1 VGSFKGQ
8 EKTPQARKKKGEA
21 ADSKAFSGIMKG
33 IVVLGAVGI
42 AVPLLLVLIVHTP
55 WAQERLMRAVSSR
68 IEKETGIHVGMSG
81 FRWHPFRNL
90 RVDEPSAEAFGRPLF
105 SAASLR
111 VDYALT
117 WTRPY
122 LDIREVVLTRPVF
135 RLEKGSNGSWRL
147 PVPAEE
153 SRRGDAGGK
162 SAWGMLPPVNVT
174 VVSGRLQGFDG
185 ERCVM
190 DVGEM
195 NGRVSLRGRV
205 DNGLFG
211 VEVSLNPW
219 RMEIQEPVRGT
230 VGLSAR
236 AFYGD
241 GTLHLE
247 SFAATVNET
256 SHVSAFATWYE
267 FPKGAL
273 AVRLEVAPWRFS
285 LKRGG
290 GEGGFI
296 ETETL
301 RGTIQVEGTVKELRC
316 RYDLQSSRGNLSG
329 TASWAAAE
337 DAFRVSADMSLRS
350 VLLPWGVKGPTT
362 VSGTARLTA
371 EKEKDAEP
379 TLTLSAVME
388 ECASGSLTLRDVTV
402 DAAYEDGVCSVRK
415 AAARVGETGVV
426 KTSGTVVLKKKKE
439 SQVTIRPALDVRLEA
454 DRLPLSILQDIWPK
468 HALAGVISGQGTVQG
483 SWPSLTWTGR
493 LTGTD
498 VAVSPFRAK
507 KVTVDGVSSLSGL
520 RGSRKVA
527 VEILSFAY
535 EDRFG
540 ESLAVIFRQDP
551 EGDSVPFE
559 AEGRRLFGLDRLSVK
574 GAVVSPFDV
583 PKILRLDKVDVVS
596 AGEAFRMQGEV
607 RYGHDALELRPLR
620 VTHGNEQALIQG
632 TIGMAASVDL
642 TVQVAAVDV
651 GRWLSPFS
659 SGGILKG
666 EPIPSGLRET
676 GRGLGAPPVGGR
688 GFLPLSRLG
697 RLDGRLRLQG
707 SWENPVAAFD
717 GAASD
722 MELSRLG
729 RAALSFS
736 GRYEKG
742 MLTGRGELSGAMLES
757 PVILEGAWPLRVKFV
772 PFTVRLA
779 EDGEGRVRTTARDV
793 PLERLQALIP
803 LENLKGRASWDV
815 RLLGPLSALRLEG
828 TGTVTQAAFRWRGW
842 REPFEDMDIRW
853 RAEGTS
859 ILIEE
864 AIFRLLGSR
873 ARAWGEIRLPRG
885 RFDGYTVHVAGEGV
899 RFPEIF
905 GIEGEGAA
913 RGTISQA
920 GWAFAPDIA
929 GDVILT
935 KASINL
941 GELEKDVARQ
951 IRVVEETGHGS
962 VVLLGARR
970 AQPKKPE
977 GFQNAAMKL
986 QIQLPSKGAW
996 VRGFGLEAEV
1006 QGAASLE
1013 KARGGPV
1020 QLLGTLSTS
1029 KGEYAFQGVRLKVVD
1044 GEITFRGHSPPDPF
1058 LSLTCRKD
1066 VRDVSVTAALS
1077 GPLSRPVL
1085 VFSSSPE
1092 MDQVDIV
1099 SVLLYG
1105 RPARELSLSQSRDLQ
1120 DRGVQFVWAGTT
1132 PVVKSLLGK
1141 TPLSPDAVDIK
1152 GTENGSVVEIGKYL
1166 TPELYI
1172 TYQKGL
1178 EGDDKDE
1185 LRAEYRMNRYLSVES
1200 QVGREDRAGV
1210 DVFFR
1215 YDFGD

>member
-8 EKTPQARKKKGEA
+8 EKRPPARKKKGDA
-21 ADSKAFSGIMKG
+21 ADSTVFPAVFKG
-33 IVVLGAVGI
+33 IAVLGAVGI
-42 AVPLLLVLIVHTP
+42 AVPLLVVLLVHTP
-55 WAQERLMRAVSSR
+55 WAQERLMRAAASR
-68 IEKETGIHVGMSG
+68 IEKETGVRVGMSG
-81 FRWHPFRNL
+81 FRWHPFRSL

-117 WTRPY
+117 WSRPY

-135 RLEKGSNGSWRL
+135 RLEKGSDGSWRL
-147 PVPAEE
+147 PVAAEE
-153 SRRGDAGGK
+153 GRRNASGGTW
-162 SAWGMLPPVNVT
+162 AWGTLPPVSVT
-174 VVSGRLQGFDG
+174 VVSGRIQGFDG

-190 DVGEM
+190 DVAEM

-205 DNGLFG
+205 ENGRSG
-211 VEVSLNPW
+211 VEISLNPW
-219 RMEIQEPVRGT
+219 RTEIQEPVRRS
-230 VGLSAR
+230 VRLSAQV
-236 AFYGD
+236 FYRD
-241 GTLHLE
+241 GTLRLE
-247 SFAATVNET
+247 NFAATVNET
-256 SHVSAFATWYE
+256 SHLRASGTWYE

-273 AVRLEVAPWRFS
+273 SIRLEAAPWRFS
-285 LKRGG
+285 MKRGG
-290 GEGGFI
+290 EGSPN

-301 RGTIQVEGTVKELRC
+301 HGTIQVEGTVKDLRC
-316 RYDLQSSRGNLSG
+316 RYDLQSSRGHLSG
-329 TASWAAAE
+329 TVLWAAAE
-337 DAFRVSADMSLRS
+337 DSFRGHADISLRS
-350 VLLPWGVKGPTT
+350 VLLPWGLKGPTT
-362 VSGTARLTA
+362 LSGTARLTVQR
-371 EKEKDAEP
+371 EKHAEP
-379 TLTLSAVME
+379 TLALSAVMQ
-388 ECASGSLTLRDVTV
+388 ECAGGSLTLRDVTV
-402 DAAYEDGVCSVRK
+402 EATYTDGVCSVRK
-415 AAARVGETGVV
+415 AAARVGDTGDVE
-426 KTSGTVVLKKKKE
+426 TSGTVVLKKKGSRE
-439 SQVTIRPALDVRLEA
+439 MTGPALDVQVEA
-454 DRLPLSILQDIWPK
+454 DRLPLSVFQDLWPQ
-468 HALAGVISGQGTVQG
+468 HPVAGVISGKGMVQG

-498 VAVSPFRAK
+498 VSFSPFRAK

-520 RGSRKVA
+520 QGSRKVA
-527 VEILSFAY
+527 VEVLSFAY
-535 EDRFG
+535 GDG
-540 ESLAVIFRQDP
+540 LGDSLAVTFRQDAA
-551 EGDSVPFE
+551 GDVVPFE

-574 GAVVSPFDV
+574 GAVASPFDF
-583 PKILRLDKVDVVS
+583 PKILRLDKAEMVA
-596 AGEAFRMQGEV
+596 AGETFHMQGEV
-607 RYGHDALELRPLR
+607 RYGRDALELRPLR
-620 VTHGNEQALIQG
+620 VTHGNEQAVIQG
-632 TIGMAASVDL
+632 MIGMPAPVDL
-642 TVQVAAVDV
+642 SVQVTALDV
-651 GRWLSPFS
+651 ERWLSRFS
-659 SGGILKG
+659 SGGMLKS
-666 EPIPSGLRET
+666 EPIPLGLRET
-676 GRGLGAPPVGGR
+676 GPGRGVPPVGAR
-688 GFLPLSRLG
+688 GPLPLGRFG

-717 GAASD
+717 GVASD
-722 MELSRLG
+722 MEFSGLG

-736 GRYEKG
+736 GRYEKRT
-742 MLTGRGELSGAMLES
+742 LAGRAELSGAMLDS
-757 PVILEGAWPLRVKFV
+757 PVIFEGAWPLKVRLI
-772 PFTVRLA
+772 PFTLALA
-779 EDGEGRVRTTARDV
+779 EDGEGRVRSTARDV
-793 PLERLQALIP
+793 PLERLRALIP

-828 TGTVTQAAFRWRGW
+828 AGSVTRAAFRWRGW
-842 REPFEDMDIRW
+842 AEPFEDMDIRW
-853 RAEGTS
+853 RAEGAS
-859 ILIEE
+859 ILIED
-864 AIFRLLGSR
+864 AAFTLLGSR

-920 GWAFAPDIA
+920 GWSFAPDIT

-951 IRVVEETGHGS
+951 IRVVEETGHGP

-977 GFQNAAMKL
+977 GFQSVAMKL

-1006 QGAASLE
+1006 QGAATLE
-1013 KARGGPV
+1013 KARGGPI
-1020 QLLGTLSTS
+1020 QLLGTLTTS
-1029 KGEYAFQGVRLKVVD
+1029 RGEYAFQGVRLKVVE

-1185 LRAEYRMNRYLSVES
+1185 LRAEYRVNRHLSVES